1 MNITNNKKCNISI
14 DGITQSAMINTKFL
28 HIEHPNYYF
37 KIGNINISIYRKR
50 KINKFQKKM
59 WYIFFGIEIEE
70 LKDE

>member
-1 MNITNNKKCNISI
+1 MNITNTKKCNISI
-14 DGITQSAMINTKFL
+14 DRINQLAMTDMNCV

-37 KIGNINISIYRKR
+37 KIGNFNISIYRKR